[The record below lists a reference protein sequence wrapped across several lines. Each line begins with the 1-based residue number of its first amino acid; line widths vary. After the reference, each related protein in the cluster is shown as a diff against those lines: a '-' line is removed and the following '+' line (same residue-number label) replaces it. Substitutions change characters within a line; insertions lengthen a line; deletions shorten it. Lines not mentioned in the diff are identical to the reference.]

1 MAGNPLLRSGLVLA
15 DSFLTAE
22 QVSGLPL
29 QGTELVVLSGCDTA
43 RGTFEAGEGLLGL
56 RRAFQAAGARQV
68 VSSLWPVDDQ
78 TTQTWMTNFYQA
90 KLENGNTIPKAVR
103 TASLAE
109 LRARRQIN
117 RSTHPFYWGG
127 FLAAGR

>member
-1 MAGNPLLRSGLVLA
+1 
-15 DSFLTAE
+15 
-22 QVSGLPL
+22 
-29 QGTELVVLSGCDTA
+29 
-43 RGTFEAGEGLLGL
+43 
-56 RRAFQAAGARQV
+56 
-68 VSSLWPVDDQ
+68 
-78 TTQTWMTNFYQA
+78 MTNFYQA
-90 KLENGNTIPKAVR
+90 KLENGNTIPQAVR